1 MMAIALC
8 VGEPAGIGPELVV
21 KAAQRPWTRPLV
33 ALGDPDLLLQTAERL
48 QMPLQLLEEN
58 AQQSL
63 EAPGTLRLRSIRL
76 PRPAVAGTLDPQ
88 NSAAMVAC
96 IDGAS
101 EGCLNGRYAAMV
113 TAPVHKAAINQGGIP
128 FSGHTERIA
137 ELAGVARVV
146 MLLVAGSLRVALATT
161 HLPLRAVADAIEAE
175 GLTQRLRI
183 LHQGLQRWFDL
194 PAPRIAVLGLNPHAG
209 EDGLLGREEIEVI
222 GPVINA
228 LKEEGLILSG
238 PWPADTAFV
247 AERLQQFDAVMAM
260 YHDQGLPVLK
270 HAGFG
275 HAVNVTLGLPFLRT
289 SVDHGTALD
298 LAGRGVA
305 NPGSLY
311 AAIELAIAGC
321 SGQPIVASGE
331 TTDV

>member
-1 MMAIALC
+1 
-8 VGEPAGIGPELVV
+8 
-21 KAAQRPWTRPLV
+21 
-33 ALGDPDLLLQTAERL
+33 
-48 QMPLQLLEEN
+48 
-58 AQQSL
+58 
-63 EAPGTLRLRSIRL
+63 
-76 PRPAVAGTLDPQ
+76 
-88 NSAAMVAC
+88 MVAC

-113 TAPVHKAAINQGGIP
+113 TAPVHKAAISQGGIP

-146 MLLVAGSLRVALATT
+146 MLLVAGALRVALATT

-228 LKEEGLILSG
+228 LKEEGLTLSG

-247 AERLQQFDAVMAM
+247 AERLPQFDAVMAM
-260 YHDQGLPVLK
+260 YHDQGLRSCGQRHSGPALFADFGRSRHRAGSGRPRRRQPRQPVR
-270 HAGFG
+270 G
-275 HAVNVTLGLPFLRT
+275 HRTGDRRLLRT
-289 SVDHGTALD
+289 ADSSERRNDRCLNRTALTARASA
-298 LAGRGVA
+298 LVRISSMIGKSLRASWPRLHPRRMISWSKSAPGR
-305 NPGSLY
+305 PR
-311 AAIELAIAGC
+311 
-321 SGQPIVASGE
+321 
-331 TTDV
+331 